1 MMAVKASPTV
11 KAIGP
16 KPVGEILWLAVT
28 VVEFAVIMGIVCLPS
43 RPSCYRA

>member
-1 MMAVKASPTV
+1 MAIEPSPAV

-28 VVEFAVIMGIVCLPS
+28 WLHS
-43 RPSCYRA
+43 R